1 MGYNQERIE
10 FLPPPLPSF
19 PLQSLPFFH
28 FLFGGYSAFGLPQEK
43 ALSHPDALTNK
54 GIKEAFA
61 STYAAPFRFLRP
73 LFCGSDPC
81 APLRNCRLDFR
92 PASRRTPDDT
102 MMIVHSNAEQGF
114 WMTIQSNE
122 EDKYIIHIYPYRSI
136 APMEQEKLI
145 IERNVLMRVINDCL
159 STQERHK
166 AAPSMFPFL

>member
-1 MGYNQERIE
+1 MARKRRKPGQPSS
-10 FLPPPLPSF
+10 PPSVTSISVDQLVSRGGAPLTDKS
-19 PLQSLPFFH
+19 
-28 FLFGGYSAFGLPQEK
+28 
-43 ALSHPDALTNK
+43 
-54 GIKEAFA
+54 IKEAFA

-145 IERNVLMRVINDCL
+145 IEKNVLMRVINDCL